1 LADNNLLMEEFKGKI
16 VNVDVNDQMKTAYID
31 YSMSVIV
38 SRALPDVRDGLKP
51 VHRRVLFGMRE
62 LGVLHNKP
70 YKKSARIVGEVLGKY
85 HPHGDTA
92 VYDSMVRMAQPW
104 SLRYPLVDGQGN
116 FGSVDGDSPAAMRYT
131 EARLKKIAEELLTD
145 IDKETVDFKPN
156 FDESLEEPVVLP
168 ANFPNLLVNGSSGIA
183 VGMATNIAPH
193 NLSEVIDGII
203 AFIDNNDITIEE
215 LMKYIVA
222 PDFPTGG
229 IIYGYSGVAESFK
242 TGRGRIVL
250 RARAEIETMDN
261 GRQQIIVTE
270 LPYMVNK
277 AQMIAKT
284 AELVNEKIIEGLSD
298 LRDESD
304 RDGMRVVY
312 ELKRDANAQV
322 VLNNLFKHTQ
332 LQSSFSVNAIALVKN
347 RPKNLNLKDFISYF
361 VEHRHEVIV
370 RRTKYELKEA
380 EKRAHILEGLI
391 IALDNIDEVIELIRG
406 SATADQARSGLMERF
421 NLSEIQAKAILEMR
435 LQRLVGLERDKL
447 KQEYQEILDLI
458 TRLKAL
464 LDDEQLRM
472 DLIKSELLEIKSK
485 YGDSRRTEIVYVADD
500 INIKDTIPNE
510 EFVITITHNGYIKR
524 TLLAD
529 YRTQKRGG
537 RGSKAASYRDD
548 DFIQHIFVTKA
559 HDYLLLFTNRGKC
572 YWLNVY
578 EIPEGEKHTKGRS
591 IQNLIQLDSEESI
604 RAFVSVEDLENEEY
618 INNTFIVFATTKGMI
633 KKTSLEAYSRPRQ
646 GGIIA
651 ININDGD
658 ELIEVIK
665 TDGQS
670 WLMLG
675 SLYGQAVRFHER
687 GVRPMGRNTAGVRGI
702 RLSKHAD
709 DRVVGLLTVNDE
721 NEAIMSI
728 TENGYGKRSPLP
740 EYRITKRGG
749 KGVRTLVITQKTGRL
764 IAIGN
769 VIEEEELMIITK
781 SGLAIRLLVKNVR
794 IMGRSTQGVRLIRL
808 LEGDEVVS
816 VARVLKDNDE
826 ENGEEDDANNEMLV
840 SLDEQDSEEIIMAED
855 EPEDEEDD
863 NENELDKN
871 EL

>member
-1 LADNNLLMEEFKGKI
+1 MEEFKGRV
-16 VNVDVNDQMKTAYID
+16 VNVDVNDQMRSAYID

-62 LGVLHNKP
+62 LGLLHNKP
-70 YKKSARIVGEVLGKY
+70 FKKSARIVGEVLGKY

-131 EARLKKIAEELLTD
+131 EARLKRIAEELLSD
-145 IDKETVDFKPN
+145 LDKQTVDFKPN
-156 FDESLEEPVVLP
+156 FDDSLEEPVVLP
-168 ANFPNLLVNGSSGIA
+168 AAFPNLLVNGSSGIA

-203 AFIDNNDITIEE
+203 EYINNKDISIDE
-215 LMKYIVA
+215 LMQYIKA

-229 IIYGYSGVAESFK
+229 IIYGYNGVIESFK
-242 TGRGRIVL
+242 TGKGRIVI
-250 RARAEIETMDN
+250 RARAEIETLNN
-261 GRQQIIVTE
+261 GKQQIIVTE
-270 LPYMVNK
+270 LPYLVNK
-277 AQMIAKT
+277 AQMIART
-284 AELVNEKIIEGLSD
+284 AELVNEKIIEGLAD

-304 RDGMRVVY
+304 RDGMRIVY

-332 LQSSFSVNAIALVKN
+332 LQSTFSVNSIALVKN
-347 RPKNLNLKDFISYF
+347 RPRNLNLKDFIVYF
-361 VEHRHEVIV
+361 VEHRHEVVI
-370 RRTKYELKEA
+370 RRTKYELNEA
-380 EKRAHILEGLI
+380 EKRAHILEGLL
-391 IALDNIDEVIELIRG
+391 IALDNIDEVIELIRK
-406 SATADQARSGLMERF
+406 SSTTEQAKSELMERF
-421 NLSEIQAKAILEMR
+421 ALSDIQAKAILEMR

-447 KQEYQEILDLI
+447 RQEYNEIMELI
-458 TRLKAL
+458 EKLKAL
-464 LDDEQLRM
+464 LADENLRM
-472 DLIKSELLEIKSK
+472 NLIKNELLDIKSR
-485 YGDSRRTEIVYVADD
+485 YGDERKTEIVHSADD

-548 DFIQHIFVTKA
+548 DFIRHIFVTKA
-559 HDYLLLFTNRGKC
+559 HNYLLLFTNRGKC

-591 IQNLIQLDSEESI
+591 IQNLIQLEANESVK
-604 RAFVSVEDLENEEY
+604 AFLSVEDLENEEY
-618 INNTFIVFATTKGMI
+618 INNTYIVFATAKGII
-633 KKTSLEAYSRPRQ
+633 KKTPLEAYSRPRH

-651 ININDGD
+651 ISINEND
-658 ELIEVIK
+658 ELIEAIK

-675 SLYGQAVRFHER
+675 SLYGQAVRFNEKE
-687 GVRPMGRNTAGVRGI
+687 VRPMGRNATGVRGI
-702 RLSKHAD
+702 RLTKHQD

-721 NEAIMSI
+721 SEAIMSI
-728 TENGYGKRSPLP
+728 TENGYGKRSPLS

-749 KGVRTLVITQKTGRL
+749 KGVRTLLITGKTGKL

-781 SGLAIRLLVKNVR
+781 SGLAIRLHVKNVR

-816 VARVLKDNDE
+816 VARVFTETEEEDVDSNNDSLIISQEEQEMEEIIDAEEPDIDDEKDNDDE
-826 ENGEEDDANNEMLV
+826 LEN
-840 SLDEQDSEEIIMAED
+840 
-855 EPEDEEDD
+855 
-863 NENELDKN
+863 
-871 EL
+871 

>member
-1 LADNNLLMEEFKGKI
+1 MEEFKGRV
-16 VNVDVNDQMKTAYID
+16 VNVDVNDQMRSAYID

-62 LGVLHNKP
+62 LGLLHNKP
-70 YKKSARIVGEVLGKY
+70 FKKSARIVGEVLGKY

-131 EARLKKIAEELLTD
+131 EARLKRIAEELLSD
-145 IDKETVDFKPN
+145 LDKQTVDFKPN
-156 FDESLEEPVVLP
+156 FDDSLEEPVVLP
-168 ANFPNLLVNGSSGIA
+168 AAFPNLLVNGSSGIA

-203 AFIDNNDITIEE
+203 EYINNKDISIDE
-215 LMKYIVA
+215 LMQYIKA

-229 IIYGYSGVAESFK
+229 IIYGYNGVIESFK
-242 TGRGRIVL
+242 TGKGRIVI
-250 RARAEIETMDN
+250 RARAEIETLNN
-261 GRQQIIVTE
+261 GKQQIIVTE
-270 LPYMVNK
+270 LPYLVNK
-277 AQMIAKT
+277 AQMIART
-284 AELVNEKIIEGLSD
+284 AELVNEKIIEGLAD

-304 RDGMRVVY
+304 RDGMRIIY

-332 LQSSFSVNAIALVKN
+332 LQSTFSVNSIALVKN
-347 RPKNLNLKDFISYF
+347 RPRNLNLKDFIVYF
-361 VEHRHEVIV
+361 VEHRHEVVI
-370 RRTKYELKEA
+370 RRTKYELNEA
-380 EKRAHILEGLI
+380 EKRAHILEGLL
-391 IALDNIDEVIELIRG
+391 IALDNIDEVIELIRK
-406 SATADQARSGLMERF
+406 SSTTEQAKSELMERF
-421 NLSEIQAKAILEMR
+421 ALSDIQAKAILEMR

-447 KQEYQEILDLI
+447 RQEYNEIMELI
-458 TRLKAL
+458 EKLKAL
-464 LDDEQLRM
+464 LADENLRM
-472 DLIKSELLEIKSK
+472 NLIKNELLDIKSR
-485 YGDSRRTEIVYVADD
+485 YGDERKTEIVHSADD

-548 DFIQHIFVTKA
+548 DFIRHIFVTKA
-559 HDYLLLFTNRGKC
+559 HNYLLLFTNRGKC

-591 IQNLIQLDSEESI
+591 IQNLIQLEANESVK
-604 RAFVSVEDLENEEY
+604 AFLSVEDLENEEY
-618 INNTFIVFATTKGMI
+618 INNTYIVFATAKGII
-633 KKTSLEAYSRPRQ
+633 KKTPLEAYSRPRH

-651 ININDGD
+651 ISINEND
-658 ELIEVIK
+658 ELIEAIK

-675 SLYGQAVRFHER
+675 SLYGQAVRFNEKE
-687 GVRPMGRNTAGVRGI
+687 VRPMGRNATGVRGI
-702 RLSKHAD
+702 RLTKHQD

-721 NEAIMSI
+721 SEAIMSI
-728 TENGYGKRSPLP
+728 TENGYGKRSPLS

-749 KGVRTLVITQKTGRL
+749 KGVRTLLITGKTGKL

-781 SGLAIRLLVKNVR
+781 SGLAIRLHVKNVR

-816 VARVLKDNDE
+816 VARVFTETEEEDVDSNNDSLIISQEEQEMEEIIDAEEPDIDDEKDNDDE
-826 ENGEEDDANNEMLV
+826 LEN
-840 SLDEQDSEEIIMAED
+840 
-855 EPEDEEDD
+855 
-863 NENELDKN
+863 
-871 EL
+871 